1 MGQNSTDVAYGFG
14 QFGSTYLTGDGAKV
28 DLSGASA
35 KYYVCAITMTEDT
48 TFEDLEILDGGVG
61 LGFANTA
68 CVSDDVIDIDAAW
81 GAVTACL
88 LYTSDAADDTGVTPG
103 DATDNKITVAVTTSH
118 TFPKGVTIYG
128 LWDNVELN
136 SGSCIVYVA
145 PRPDYRT
152 RA

>member
-1 MGQNSTDVAYGFG
+1 MVNNILNGVLGKVLDNAEGIG

-35 KYYVCAITMTEDT
+35 KYYICAITMTEET

-68 CVSDDVIDIDAAW
+68 CVSDDVIDVDAAW
-81 GAVTACL
+81 GAVTA
-88 LYTSDAADDTGVTPG
+88 VTPG
-103 DATDNKITVAVTTSH
+103 DSTDNKITVAVTTSH

-136 SGSCIVYVA
+136 SGACIVYVA
-145 PRPDYRT
+145 PRPDYRN

>member
-1 MGQNSTDVAYGFG
+1 MGQNSTEVAYGFG

-35 KYYVCAITMTEDT
+35 KYYICAITMTEET

-68 CVSDDVIDIDAAW
+68 CVSDDVIDVDAAW
-81 GAVTACL
+81 GAVTA
-88 LYTSDAADDTGVTPG
+88 VTPG
-103 DATDNKITVAVTTSH
+103 DSTDNKITVAVTTSH

-136 SGSCIVYVA
+136 SGACIVYVA
-145 PRPDYRT
+145 PRPDYRN